1 MTDINDIRQSRL
13 RIYSRAISESKE
25 RQTRLERL
33 CADIAS
39 SATHAKEAAEAAI
52 SSVEAIRAELLSQEM
67 AYKDLAR
74 CLQWEEERRP

>member
-1 MTDINDIRQSRL
+1 MTTVNDIQQTRM

-25 RQTRLERL
+25 RYARLERL

-52 SSVEAIRAELLSQEM
+52 SSVEAIRAELLGQEM

-74 CLQWEEERRP
+74 CLQWEEGL